1 MTTIKHQIKHLNG
14 CVLFEAD
21 IPADTPSGLAMRAAL
36 EKAVS
41 AGANLTRSY
50 LAGANLAGPPH
61 RGQPHRGQPRQG
73 LPRRGQPRRGLPRRG
88 LPRRGQPRRGQ
99 PRRGLPRRGLPPGAY
114 LPGAYL
120 AGANLDGA
128 NLVGNRPIL
137 QIGPIGSRCA
147 YLVSYI
153 TDAGI
158 KVRAGCFFGSI
169 EEFEAACA
177 KTHGDNDHGKEYA
190 AAVAMIRAHAA
201 IWTPRVVA

>member
-41 AGANLTRSY
+41 AGAY
-50 LAGANLAGPPH
+50 LAGANLA
-61 RGQPHRGQPRQG
+61 
-73 LPRRGQPRRGLPRRG
+73 
-88 LPRRGQPRRGQ
+88 
-99 PRRGLPRRGLPPGAY
+99 
-114 LPGAYL
+114 
-120 AGANLDGA
+120 GA

-201 IWTPRVVA
+201 IWTPWVVA

>member
-41 AGANLTRSY
+41 AGANLARS
-50 LAGANLAGPPH
+50 NLA
-61 RGQPHRGQPRQG
+61 
-73 LPRRGQPRRGLPRRG
+73 
-88 LPRRGQPRRGQ
+88 
-99 PRRGLPRRGLPPGAY
+99 
-114 LPGAYL
+114 
-120 AGANLDGA
+120 GA

-201 IWTPRVVA
+201 IWTPWVVA

>member
-1 MTTIKHQIKHLNG
+1 M
-14 CVLFEAD
+14 
-21 IPADTPSGLAMRAAL
+21 
-36 EKAVS
+36 
-41 AGANLTRSY
+41 
-50 LAGANLAGPPH
+50 
-61 RGQPHRGQPRQG
+61 
-73 LPRRGQPRRGLPRRG
+73 
-88 LPRRGQPRRGQ
+88 
-99 PRRGLPRRGLPPGAY
+99 
-114 LPGAYL
+114 
-120 AGANLDGA
+120 
-128 NLVGNRPIL
+128 GNRPIL

-201 IWTPRVVA
+201 IWTPWVVA

>member
-41 AGANLTRSY
+41 AGAYLARSNLDGANLAGANLTGANLAGANLDGANLAGANLTGAN
-50 LAGANLAGPPH
+50 LAGANLA
-61 RGQPHRGQPRQG
+61 RS
-73 LPRRGQPRRGLPRRG
+73 
-88 LPRRGQPRRGQ
+88 
-99 PRRGLPRRGLPPGAY
+99 
-114 LPGAYL
+114 YL
-120 AGANLDGA
+120 ARSYLAGA

-201 IWTPRVVA
+201 IWTPWVVA

>member
-41 AGANLTRSY
+41 AGAYLT
-50 LAGANLAGPPH
+50 GANLDGAN
-61 RGQPHRGQPRQG
+61 
-73 LPRRGQPRRGLPRRG
+73 LD
-88 LPRRGQPRRGQ
+88 
-99 PRRGLPRRGLPPGAY
+99 GAY
-114 LPGAYL
+114 LTGAYL
-120 AGANLDGA
+120 DGANLDGA

-201 IWTPRVVA
+201 IWTPWVVA

>member
-41 AGANLTRSY
+41 DGANLDGANLAGANLDGAY
-50 LAGANLAGPPH
+50 LAGANLAGAN
-61 RGQPHRGQPRQG
+61 
-73 LPRRGQPRRGLPRRG
+73 LA
-88 LPRRGQPRRGQ
+88 
-99 PRRGLPRRGLPPGAY
+99 GAN
-114 LPGAYL
+114 L

-128 NLVGNRPIL
+128 NLAGNRPIL

-201 IWTPRVVA
+201 IWTPWVVA

>member
-41 AGANLTRSY
+41 AGANLAGANLAGAYLAGANLAGANLARSY
-50 LAGANLAGPPH
+50 LAGANLDGAN
-61 RGQPHRGQPRQG
+61 
-73 LPRRGQPRRGLPRRG
+73 LA
-88 LPRRGQPRRGQ
+88 
-99 PRRGLPRRGLPPGAY
+99 GAY
-114 LPGAYL
+114 LT
-120 AGANLDGA
+120 GANLDGA

-201 IWTPRVVA
+201 IWTPWVVA

>member
-41 AGANLTRSY
+41 AGAYLTGANLDGANLDGAYLTGAY
-50 LAGANLAGPPH
+50 LAGANLAGAYLD
-61 RGQPHRGQPRQG
+61 GANLDGANLAG
-73 LPRRGQPRRGLPRRG
+73 ANLD
-88 LPRRGQPRRGQ
+88 
-99 PRRGLPRRGLPPGAY
+99 GAY
-114 LPGAYL
+114 LDGAYL
-120 AGANLDGA
+120 TGANLARSYLDGANLDGA

-177 KTHGDNDHGKEYA
+177 RTHGDNDHGKEYA

-201 IWTPRVVA
+201 IWTPRVAA

>member
-41 AGANLTRSY
+41 ARSY
-50 LAGANLAGPPH
+50 LD
-61 RGQPHRGQPRQG
+61 
-73 LPRRGQPRRGLPRRG
+73 
-88 LPRRGQPRRGQ
+88 
-99 PRRGLPRRGLPPGAY
+99 
-114 LPGAYL
+114 
-120 AGANLDGA
+120 GANLDGA

>member
-1 MTTIKHQIKHLNG
+1 MDTITIMHRHTGAVLYSHQAAPNR
-14 CVLFEAD
+14 VA
-21 IPADTPSGLAMRAAL
+21 SGLAMRDAL
-36 EKAVS
+36 EAAS
-41 AGANLTRSY
+41 
-50 LAGANLAGPPH
+50 LAGANLD
-61 RGQPHRGQPRQG
+61 
-73 LPRRGQPRRGLPRRG
+73 
-88 LPRRGQPRRGQ
+88 
-99 PRRGLPRRGLPPGAY
+99 
-114 LPGAYL
+114 
-120 AGANLDGA
+120 GANLDGA

-201 IWTPRVVA
+201 IWTPWVVA

>member
-41 AGANLTRSY
+41 AGAYLDGANLAGAYLTGANLTRSY
-50 LAGANLAGPPH
+50 LAGANLD
-61 RGQPHRGQPRQG
+61 
-73 LPRRGQPRRGLPRRG
+73 
-88 LPRRGQPRRGQ
+88 
-99 PRRGLPRRGLPPGAY
+99 
-114 LPGAYL
+114 GAYL
-120 AGANLDGA
+120 AGANLTGANLDGA
-128 NLVGNRPIL
+128 TLVGNRPIL

-147 YLVSYI
+147 YLASYI

-201 IWTPRVVA
+201 IWTPWVVA

>member
-41 AGANLTRSY
+41 ARSYLAGANLDGSYLAGANLTRSY
-50 LAGANLAGPPH
+50 LA
-61 RGQPHRGQPRQG
+61 RS
-73 LPRRGQPRRGLPRRG
+73 
-88 LPRRGQPRRGQ
+88 
-99 PRRGLPRRGLPPGAY
+99 
-114 LPGAYL
+114 YL

-128 NLVGNRPIL
+128 NLDGANLAGANLAGASLVGNRPIL

>member
-41 AGANLTRSY
+41 AGANLARSY
-50 LAGANLAGPPH
+50 LAGANLT
-61 RGQPHRGQPRQG
+61 
-73 LPRRGQPRRGLPRRG
+73 
-88 LPRRGQPRRGQ
+88 
-99 PRRGLPRRGLPPGAY
+99 
-114 LPGAYL
+114 
-120 AGANLDGA
+120 GANLTGANLAGA